1 MIHMTNTW
9 PLLPPA
15 KATMTTIYSALLF
28 SLHSKHWNPFVNP
41 TTQTPNP
48 LPCPQGHRL
57 PGLTAL
63 PMLPSASAA
72 TFCLI
77 CPHRGPVS
85 QASQAHFCP
94 KASRSLYI
102 LASKAELFTM
112 VPLPENI
119 WKEAQQMWRNMKKEA
134 CGHTE
139 EKREAS
145 KRHRLSVPSKPT
157 PVVSPSAM
165 AFWSGPL
172 ARRTCQGLK
181 APFLSASPCSC
192 QYCLGP
198 ALHAA
203 GSRWLQSPDSADTG
217 STASL
222 QPPQKLQHPSQGPS
236 WGSALT
242 GPLHQHCWL
251 CEL

>member
-15 KATMTTIYSALLF
+15 KATMTTIYSCP
-28 SLHSKHWNPFVNP
+28 SICPPHSKHWNPFVNP

-48 LPCPQGHRL
+48 LPCPQGRRL

-63 PMLPSASAA
+63 PMSPPSASAA

-94 KASRSLYI
+94 KASQGLCIYW
-102 LASKAELFTM
+102 LVKLEVLTM

-119 WKEAQQMWRNMKKEA
+119 CCASTNVNKYEERSLWAHWR
-134 CGHTE
+134 E
-139 EKREAS
+139 ERPAS
-145 KRHRLSVPSKPT
+145 VTDCPCLPSP
-157 PVVSPSAM
+157 PSVVSPLLP
-165 AFWSGPL
+165 WLSGQDPSREGG
-172 ARRTCQGLK
+172 ARAC
-181 APFLSASPCSC
+181 PFLSASCSC

-203 GSRWLQSPDSADTG
+203 GSRWLQSPDSRHSQNSLPAAPRGT
-217 STASL
+217 ST
-222 QPPQKLQHPSQGPS
+222 HHRGPS
-236 WGSALT
+236 PEDQLT
-242 GPLHQHCWL
+242 GHLHQHCQL